1 MVYEL
6 KAKTIRAH
14 RSVGSLIIQFW
25 SWFNIPLQRIK
36 CTLIPYINNNK
47 IKLKPMTYYPLH
59 ANSSCTSVYNL
70 TRQCYHLSK
79 LPLKSLSYK
88 SDLLCDRLT
97 YSNSKEYMSNST
109 KWIIAIIDF
118 MITCPLDHPKD
129 TLSQSHEISWC
140 LYWEYLLSPTS
151 INDDPIHKDI
161 WPLKDFTH
169 RSKPP
174 IDFNTCSISSQG
186 WESIKYNNLV
196 NYNN

>member
-1 MVYEL
+1 MFTILYATLHNYQKALIHKSEPRVNPTLINHVNMVYEL

-97 YSNSKEYMSNST
+97 YSNSKEYMSNSI

-140 LYWEYLLSPTS
+140 LYWEYLS
-151 INDDPIHKDI
+151 IVTHFHQR
-161 WPLKDFTH
+161 WPN
-169 RSKPP
+169 S
-174 IDFNTCSISSQG
+174 
-186 WESIKYNNLV
+186 
-196 NYNN
+196 